1 MSEMRYYPR
10 QGSFTSQIVQ
20 VRETPRWAKL
30 REYGFTLV
38 ELLVVI
44 AIVGLAAAIVL
55 PAVQGARES
64 ARRMSC
70 ANNLKN
76 IGLAGIQYENA
87 RRQYANL
94 TETVTWQPTWIVAT
108 LPFMEEATLFKTWAK
123 IVGYGAPQQATVSI
137 DALKELIAKPVAVYY
152 CPSRRPVAAYPY
164 GTAPTGQLPMMA
176 ARTDYALNGG
186 CSKDSDDLNSQWPGI
201 WNPVALG
208 NASRPVRAKDVTD
221 GLSKTYLAGEK
232 SMTSDDY
239 TSGTAI
245 GDLGSIYDCGMGTC
259 VRFAKRAPTPDPSHT
274 DGYQSCWSCHSF
286 GSAHPTVWNA
296 VFCDGAVRAISYN
309 MSFANH
315 AALASRSAGD
325 QAKVPD

>member
-108 LPFMEEATLFKTWAK
+108 
-123 IVGYGAPQQATVSI
+123 VHGRS
-137 DALKELIAKPVAVYY
+137 
-152 CPSRRPVAAYPY
+152 
-164 GTAPTGQLPMMA
+164 
-176 ARTDYALNGG
+176 
-186 CSKDSDDLNSQWPGI
+186 
-201 WNPVALG
+201 
-208 NASRPVRAKDVTD
+208 
-221 GLSKTYLAGEK
+221 
-232 SMTSDDY
+232 
-239 TSGTAI
+239 
-245 GDLGSIYDCGMGTC
+245 
-259 VRFAKRAPTPDPSHT
+259 
-274 DGYQSCWSCHSF
+274 
-286 GSAHPTVWNA
+286 NA
-296 VFCDGAVRAISYN
+296 V
-309 MSFANH
+309 
-315 AALASRSAGD
+315 
-325 QAKVPD
+325 